1 MSKGIRVSEKHG
13 VNPSIT
19 ICPIC
24 GKETG
29 IALLGKLKGDKE
41 APRKIIGDLC
51 DKCKARVADNKCFV
65 IAVGEDQCLKRYIIV
80 SKDVFTQKVEGC
92 AVLMKEADFNA
103 VFDKY

>member
-29 IALLGKLKGDKE
+29 IALLGKLKGDEE

-51 DKCKARVADNKCFV
+51 DDCISKLGNDKIYILAIN
-65 IAVGEDQCLKRYIIV
+65 DQGYNTKGIIIERSALNISIKGYII
-80 SKDVFTQKVEGC
+80 
-92 AVLMKEADFNA
+92 LMKENE
-103 VFDKY
+103 FDKVFKH

>member
-41 APRKIIGDLC
+41 APMRMLSDPC
-51 DKCKARVADNKCFV
+51 DDC
-65 IAVGEDQCLKRYIIV
+65 V
-80 SKDVFTQKVEGC
+80 SKLGNDKIYILAINDQGYGTKAIIIERSALNISVKDYMI
-92 AVLMKEADFNA
+92 LMKENE
-103 VFDKY
+103 FDKVFKH

>member
-29 IALLGKLKGDKE
+29 IALLGKFKGDKE
-41 APRKIIGDLC
+41 APMRMLSDPCDDCISKLGNDKIYILAINDQGYGT
-51 DKCKARVADNKCFV
+51 KA
-65 IAVGEDQCLKRYIIV
+65 IIIERSTLNIPV
-80 SKDVFTQKVEGC
+80 KGYMT
-92 AVLMKEADFNA
+92 LMKENE
-103 VFDKY
+103 FDKVFKH

>member
-41 APRKIIGDLC
+41 APMRMLSDPCDDCISKLGNDKIYILAINDQGYGT
-51 DKCKARVADNKCFV
+51 KA
-65 IAVGEDQCLKRYIIV
+65 IIIERSTLNIPV
-80 SKDVFTQKVEGC
+80 KGYMI
-92 AVLMKEADFNA
+92 LMKENE
-103 VFDKY
+103 FDKVFKH

>member
-29 IALLGKLKGDKE
+29 IALLGKLKGDEE
-41 APRKIIGDLC
+41 APMRMLSDPCDDCISKLGNDKIYILAINDQRHST
-51 DKCKARVADNKCFV
+51 KA
-65 IAVGEDQCLKRYIIV
+65 IIIER
-80 SKDVFTQKVEGC
+80 S
-92 AVLMKEADFNA
+92 VLNIPVKGYMTFMKENE
-103 VFDKY
+103 FDKVFKH

>member
-41 APRKIIGDLC
+41 APMRMLSDPC
-51 DKCKARVADNKCFV
+51 DDC
-65 IAVGEDQCLKRYIIV
+65 V
-80 SKDVFTQKVEGC
+80 SKLGDDKIYILAIDDQGYGTKGIIIKRSALNIPVKGYMT
-92 AVLMKEADFNA
+92 LMKENE
-103 VFDKY
+103 FDKVFKH

>member
-41 APRKIIGDLC
+41 APMRMLSDPCDDCISKLGNDKIYILAINDQGYGT
-51 DKCKARVADNKCFV
+51 KA
-65 IAVGEDQCLKRYIIV
+65 IIIKRSALNIPIKGYM
-80 SKDVFTQKVEGC
+80 T
-92 AVLMKEADFNA
+92 LMKENE
-103 VFDKY
+103 FDKVFKH

>member
-24 GKETG
+24 DKETG

-41 APRKIIGDLC
+41 APMRMLSDPC
-51 DKCKARVADNKCFV
+51 DDC
-65 IAVGEDQCLKRYIIV
+65 V
-80 SKDVFTQKVEGC
+80 SKLGNDKIYILAINDQGYGKKAIIIERSALNIPVKGYMI
-92 AVLMKEADFNA
+92 LMKENE
-103 VFDKY
+103 FDKVFKH

>member
-29 IALLGKLKGDKE
+29 IVLLGKLKGDKE
-41 APRKIIGDLC
+41 APMRMLSDLC
-51 DKCKARVADNKCFV
+51 DDCISKLGNDKIYILD
-65 IAVGEDQCLKRYIIV
+65 IDDQGYGTKGIIIKRSALNIPVKGYM
-80 SKDVFTQKVEGC
+80 T
-92 AVLMKEADFNA
+92 LMKENE
-103 VFDKY
+103 FDKVFKH

>member
-41 APRKIIGDLC
+41 APMRMLSDPC
-51 DKCKARVADNKCFV
+51 DDC
-65 IAVGEDQCLKRYIIV
+65 V
-80 SKDVFTQKVEGC
+80 SKLDDDKIC
-92 AVLMKEADFNA
+92 ILAVNDQGYSTKSIIIERSALNIPIKGYIALMKENE
-103 VFDKY
+103 FDKVFKH

>member
-29 IALLGKLKGDKE
+29 IVLLGKLKGDKE
-41 APRKIIGDLC
+41 APMRILSDPC
-51 DKCKARVADNKCFV
+51 DDC
-65 IAVGEDQCLKRYIIV
+65 V
-80 SKDVFTQKVEGC
+80 SKLGNDKIYILAINDQGYGTKDIIIERSALNIPVKGC
-92 AVLMKEADFNA
+92 MILMKENE
-103 VFDKY
+103 FDKVFKH

>member
-41 APRKIIGDLC
+41 APMRMLSDPC
-51 DKCKARVADNKCFV
+51 DDC
-65 IAVGEDQCLKRYIIV
+65 V
-80 SKDVFTQKVEGC
+80 SKLGNDKIYILAINDQGYGIKAIIIERSALNIPVKGYMI
-92 AVLMKEADFNA
+92 LMKENE
-103 VFDKY
+103 FDKAFKH

>member
-41 APRKIIGDLC
+41 APMRMLSDPC
-51 DKCKARVADNKCFV
+51 DDC
-65 IAVGEDQCLKRYIIV
+65 V
-80 SKDVFTQKVEGC
+80 SKLGNDKIYILAINDQGHGTKAIIIERSALNIPVKGYMI
-92 AVLMKEADFNA
+92 LMKENE
-103 VFDKY
+103 FDKVFKH

>member
-1 MSKGIRVSEKHG
+1 MSKSIRISEKHG

-41 APRKIIGDLC
+41 APMRMLSDPCDDCISKLGNDKIYIL
-51 DKCKARVADNKCFV
+51 AIN
-65 IAVGEDQCLKRYIIV
+65 DQGYSTKGIIIKRSALNIPVKGYM
-80 SKDVFTQKVEGC
+80 T
-92 AVLMKEADFNA
+92 LMKENE
-103 VFDKY
+103 FDKVFKH

>member
-41 APRKIIGDLC
+41 APMSLMTYLNIKLC
-51 DKCKARVADNKCFV
+51 LLKKNKFR
-65 IAVGEDQCLKRYIIV
+65 I
-80 SKDVFTQKVEGC
+80 
-92 AVLMKEADFNA
+92 
-103 VFDKY
+103 

>member
-29 IALLGKLKGDKE
+29 IALLGKLKGDE
-41 APRKIIGDLC
+41 ETPRKIIGDLC
-51 DKCKARVADNKCFV
+51 DDCISKLGDDKIYILAIN
-65 IAVGEDQCLKRYIIV
+65 DQGCNTKSIIIERSALNISIKGYI
-80 SKDVFTQKVEGC
+80 T
-92 AVLMKEADFNA
+92 LMKEDE
-103 VFDKY
+103 FDKVFKH

>member
-1 MSKGIRVSEKHG
+1 MSKGIRISEKHG

-41 APRKIIGDLC
+41 APMRMLSDPC
-51 DKCKARVADNKCFV
+51 DDC
-65 IAVGEDQCLKRYIIV
+65 V
-80 SKDVFTQKVEGC
+80 SKLGDDKIYILAINDQGYGTKSIIIKRSALNIPVKGYMT
-92 AVLMKEADFNA
+92 LMKENE
-103 VFDKY
+103 FDKVFKH

>member
-1 MSKGIRVSEKHG
+1 MSKSIRLSEKHG

-41 APRKIIGDLC
+41 APRKIIGDIC
-51 DKCKARVADNKCFV
+51 DDCISKLGNDKIYILAINDQGYGTKAIIIERSALNIPVKGY
-65 IAVGEDQCLKRYIIV
+65 IAFMKENEFN
-80 SKDVFTQKVEGC
+80 DVFKH
-92 AVLMKEADFNA
+92 
-103 VFDKY
+103 

>member
-41 APRKIIGDLC
+41 APRKIIGDPC
-51 DKCKARVADNKCFV
+51 DDC
-65 IAVGEDQCLKRYIIV
+65 V
-80 SKDVFTQKVEGC
+80 SKLGNDKIYILAINDQGYGTKAIIIERSALNIPVKGYMIF
-92 AVLMKEADFNA
+92 MKENE
-103 VFDKY
+103 FDKVFKH

>member
-41 APRKIIGDLC
+41 APMRMLSDLC
-51 DKCKARVADNKCFV
+51 DDC
-65 IAVGEDQCLKRYIIV
+65 V
-80 SKDVFTQKVEGC
+80 SKLGNDKIYILAINDQGYGTKAIIIERSALNISVKDYMI
-92 AVLMKEADFNA
+92 LMKENE
-103 VFDKY
+103 FDKVFKH

>member
-41 APRKIIGDLC
+41 APMRMLSDPCDDCISKLGNDKIYILAINDQGHGT
-51 DKCKARVADNKCFV
+51 KA
-65 IAVGEDQCLKRYIIV
+65 IIIERSALNIPV
-80 SKDVFTQKVEGC
+80 KGYMI
-92 AVLMKEADFNA
+92 LMKENE
-103 VFDKY
+103 FDKVFKH

>member
-41 APRKIIGDLC
+41 APMRMLSDPC
-51 DKCKARVADNKCFV
+51 DDC
-65 IAVGEDQCLKRYIIV
+65 V
-80 SKDVFTQKVEGC
+80 SKLDNDKIYILAINDQGYGIKAIIIERSALNIPVKGYMI
-92 AVLMKEADFNA
+92 LMKENE
-103 VFDKY
+103 FDKVFKH